1 MEDEIT
7 GIDDLAAAVIRGV
20 TEGAPWREFV
30 ALLRARFGGTHAN
43 VIFRR
48 ADLKQTYMTD
58 DYAPEVLAAG
68 DPAEM
73 YRAEDDPIP
82 YYRMEPF
89 TAFDLREFIAVSPPR
104 DHPFIA
110 RFMRP
115 LHMEHLLILR
125 VVTGT
130 GLQAWISVTRKTPFS
145 SAERKLLERIGRLL
159 EPALAVFGAWK
170 EATEQRDAYARVVR
184 ARATGVLRID
194 QNGKVLGL
202 DPATAQ
208 WIAEEPA
215 LTFDNGRLG
224 AAAPGDRQ
232 KLEKAVASI
241 VEGRSEEELLAF
253 DSGGGR
259 TIELLIYRVSEAFE
273 PAWAASP
280 RALIYLRVGGREAL
294 PSPQRIRTLLGLSR
308 REAALAVV
316 LARGLTLG
324 QAAVDLGISE
334 MTARAYLRQIF
345 QKTGVTRQAELIRQ
359 VQASV
364 AAIH

>member
-1 MEDEIT
+1 VEDEIT
-7 GIDDLAAAVIRGV
+7 GIDDLAAAAIRGV
-20 TEGAPWREFV
+20 TEPAPWSSFV

-48 ADLKQTYMTD
+48 ADLEQTCMTD
-58 DYAPEVLAAG
+58 DFAAEVLAQGHPSAF
-68 DPAEM
+68 

-89 TAFDLREFIAVSPPR
+89 TAFELREFVGDCPA
-104 DHPFIA
+104 DTHPFIA
-110 RFMRP
+110 RFMQP
-115 LHMEHLLILR
+115 LHMDYLLILR

-130 GLQAWISVTRKTPFS
+130 GLQAWISVTRRTPFTV
-145 SAERKLLERIGRLL
+145 AERKLLERVGRLL
-159 EPALAVFGAWK
+159 EPALALFGAWK

-194 QNGKVLGL
+194 QNGKVLDL
-202 DPATAQ
+202 DPGTAQ

-215 LTFDNGRLG
+215 LSLDNGRLG
-224 AAAPGDRQ
+224 ATAPADRQ
-232 KLEKAVASI
+232 KLEKALASI
-241 VEGRSEEELLAF
+241 VEGRSEEELLAL
-253 DSGGGR
+253 GTGGR

-273 PAWAASP
+273 PAWSASP
-280 RALIYLRVGGREAL
+280 RAIVYLRVGGREAL
-294 PSPQRIRTLLGLSR
+294 PSPQRIRTLFNLSR
-308 REAALAVV
+308 REAALAAV

-345 QKTGVTRQAELIRQ
+345 QKTGVSRQAELIRQ

-364 AAIH
+364 ASIH